1 MWGLKLA
8 ITTSIKHINYSTRVL
23 MWCARWLSG
32 NWENFYVYKV
42 SKTTLRAHPH
52 PPNFSEVR
60 LISALY
66 VNIRTFVCASVLED
80 QKLEYSCN
88 SDENLSIICS
98 ILQNLRN
105 KFLHQLNQLDTCVLN
120 TTELEGEILS
130 QKEAFL

>member
-1 MWGLKLA
+1 
-8 ITTSIKHINYSTRVL
+8 
-23 MWCARWLSG
+23 MWCAGYQGIERTFMFIKSQKRRY
-32 NWENFYVYKV
+32 EH
-42 SKTTLRAHPH
+42 T

-130 QKEAFL
+130 QKEVFIKTMELNNIIK